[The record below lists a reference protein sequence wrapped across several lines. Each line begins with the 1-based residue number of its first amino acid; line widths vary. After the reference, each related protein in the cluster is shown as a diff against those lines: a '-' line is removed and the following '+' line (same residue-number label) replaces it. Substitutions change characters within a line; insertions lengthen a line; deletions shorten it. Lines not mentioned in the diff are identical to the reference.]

1 MQLSAFIYK
10 SLSVLFFVLMS
21 VCIKATG
28 DHIPLFQVV
37 FFRNFF
43 ALLPLFL
50 VIYFFKLE
58 IKSINNVKMHIARAI
73 LGISAMSLFFISL
86 RYVHL
91 VEMQTV
97 SFSSVF
103 FISILSVIFLGEKI
117 GYRRIIAIV
126 FGFLGV
132 VIILEPNQNIFS
144 NYSILPLI
152 ASLFLSF
159 AVIALKKILKT
170 NNNILSVWVF
180 TMMCTLIS
188 LCFYNQSWIWPN
200 NLDLLFMVSSGVLG
214 FIAQICLTKS
224 FQLAD
229 ASLLAPLDFS
239 SVIWSFFLG
248 YLFFNEILTSNILIG
263 GTIVLLSVGYI
274 FYRERVLKKRIV
286 LGVNKQF

>member
-1 MQLSAFIYK
+1 MSAFIYK

-43 ALLPLFL
+43 ALLPLIFF
-50 VIYFFKLE
+50 IYFLKLN
-58 IKSINNVKMHIARAI
+58 IRSINNFKLHLARAFI
-73 LGISAMSLFFISL
+73 GITAMSLFFVSL
-86 RYVHL
+86 RFVPL
-91 VEMQTV
+91 VEMQTI
-97 SFSSVF
+97 SYSSVF
-103 FISILSVIFLGEKI
+103 FISILSIFFLGEKI
-117 GYRRIIAIV
+117 GYRRIIAIII
-126 FGFLGV
+126 GFIGIL
-132 VIILEPNQNIFS
+132 IILKPSAAIFS

-152 ASLFLSF
+152 ASLFLSM
-159 AVIALKKILKT
+159 AVIVLKKILLT

-180 TMMCTLIS
+180 TILCTIIS
-188 LCFYNQSWIWPN
+188 LFFYNKSWVWPN
-200 NLDLLFMVSSGVLG
+200 NLDLTFMIASGFLG

-229 ASLLAPLDFS
+229 ASVLAPLDFS

-248 YLFFNEILTSNILIG
+248 YIFFEELISSDVLIG
-263 GTIVLLSVGYI
+263 GSIIILSVGYI
-274 FYRERVLKKRIV
+274 FYRERILQKQVV

>member
-50 VIYFFKLE
+50 VIYFYKLE
-58 IKSINNVKMHIARAI
+58 IKSINNMKMHITRAV

-91 VEMQTV
+91 VEMQTI

-126 FGFLGV
+126 FGFIGV

-200 NLDLLFMVSSGVLG
+200 NLDLLFMISSGVLG

-263 GTIVLLSVGYI
+263 GTIVLVSVGYI

-286 LGVNKQF
+286 LGANKQF

>member
-50 VIYFFKLE
+50 VIYFYKLE
-58 IKSINNVKMHIARAI
+58 IKSINNMKMHITRAI

-91 VEMQTV
+91 VEMQTI

-117 GYRRIIAIV
+117 GYRRIIAII
-126 FGFLGV
+126 FGFIGV
-132 VIILEPNQNIFS
+132 VIILEPNQNIFL
-144 NYSILPLI
+144 NYSFLPLI

-159 AVIALKKILKT
+159 AVIALKKLLKT

-188 LCFYNQSWIWPN
+188 LCFYNESWIWPN
-200 NLDLLFMVSSGVLG
+200 NLDLLFMIASGVLG
-214 FIAQICLTKS
+214 FIAQICVTKS

-239 SVIWSFFLG
+239 SVIWSFFFG

-286 LGVNKQF
+286 LGVNKQL

>member
-50 VIYFFKLE
+50 VIYFYKLE
-58 IKSINNVKMHIARAI
+58 IKSINNMKMHIARAI

-91 VEMQTV
+91 VEMQTI

-117 GYRRIIAIV
+117 GYRRIIAII
-126 FGFLGV
+126 FGFIGV

-144 NYSILPLI
+144 NYSFLPLI

-159 AVIALKKILKT
+159 AVIALKKLLKT

-188 LCFYNQSWIWPN
+188 LCFYNESWIWPN
-200 NLDLLFMVSSGVLG
+200 NLDLLFMIASGVLG

-263 GTIVLLSVGYI
+263 GTIVLFSVGYI

>member
-1 MQLSAFIYK
+1 MSAFIYK

-43 ALLPLFL
+43 ALLPLIFF
-50 VIYFFKLE
+50 IYFLKLNFR
-58 IKSINNVKMHIARAI
+58 SINNYKLHIARAFI
-73 LGISAMSLFFISL
+73 GITAMSLFFISI
-86 RYVHL
+86 RYVPL
-91 VEMQTV
+91 VEMQTI
-97 SFSSVF
+97 SYSSVF
-103 FISILSVIFLGEKI
+103 FISILSIFFLGEKI
-117 GYRRIIAIV
+117 GYRRIIAI
-126 FGFLGV
+126 FIGFIGV
-132 VIILEPNQNIFS
+132 LIILKPSTELFS
-144 NYSILPLI
+144 NYSVLPLI
-152 ASLFLSF
+152 ASLFLSM
-159 AVIALKKILKT
+159 AVIVLKKILLT

-180 TMMCTLIS
+180 TILCTLIS
-188 LCFYNQSWIWPN
+188 LFFYNESWIWPN
-200 NLDLLFMVSSGVLG
+200 NLDLSLMIASGILG

-248 YLFFNEILTSNILIG
+248 YIFFAELISTNVLIG
-263 GTIVLLSVGYI
+263 GTIIIVSVGYI
-274 FYRERVLKKRIV
+274 FYRERVLQKQVV

>member
-1 MQLSAFIYK
+1 MSAFIYK

-43 ALLPLFL
+43 ALLPLIFF
-50 VIYFFKLE
+50 IYFLKLN
-58 IKSINNVKMHIARAI
+58 IRSINNFKLHLVRAFI
-73 LGISAMSLFFISL
+73 GITAMCLFFVSL
-86 RYVHL
+86 RFVPL
-91 VEMQTV
+91 VEMQTI
-97 SFSSVF
+97 SYSSVF
-103 FISILSVIFLGEKI
+103 FISILSIFFLGEKI
-117 GYRRIIAIV
+117 GYRRIIAIII
-126 FGFLGV
+126 GFIGIL
-132 VIILEPNQNIFS
+132 IILKPSAAIFS

-152 ASLFLSF
+152 ASLFLSM
-159 AVIALKKILKT
+159 AVIVLKKILLT

-180 TMMCTLIS
+180 TILCTIIS
-188 LCFYNQSWIWPN
+188 LFFYNKSWIWPN
-200 NLDLLFMVSSGVLG
+200 NLDLTFMIASGFLG

-229 ASLLAPLDFS
+229 ASVLAPLDFS

-248 YLFFNEILTSNILIG
+248 YIFFGELISSNVLVG
-263 GTIVLLSVGYI
+263 GSIIILSVGYI
-274 FYRERVLKKRIV
+274 FYRERILQKQVV